1 MNGLKKTLAVGSFA
15 SNSTFGTMTSHQE
28 SSQTTEIEVSSK
40 CQEVISS
47 RIINQTDENLLTKI
61 FQDRFETMTKTKIGA
76 AVLKE
81 LPGNVNYIIARMPM
95 DAEEAGYWDGKN
107 CTIYDDTILSSIG
120 GSPALI
126 AHETRHAI
134 QGIKYAQDYVHMPTE
149 QQIAYEK
156 MIEVET
162 RLQDVL
168 MKEELYAQNA
178 PGTRSYTF
186 ATADWTDYRRIKT
199 NIAKVNPNLSADQVE
214 RMAKTQF
221 VMDTW
226 QGNYQKKEYDQ
237 QDRTRSFTDWIRTY
251 NEHSLQLTNPK
262 RCWAIRPLPDMTVDE
277 SLTEKH
283 HKNAQEFISRMGVD
297 VPTDF
302 FDDLKYDKSL
312 RVVRNPQE
320 LAIISK
326 HFGRELKMAII
337 PRDDFVRV
345 GGMVVSKDNSTLIFD
360 PKKRKELE
368 KEIQE
373 TALVN
378 QARQILR

>member
-1 MNGLKKTLAVGSFA
+1 MKHF
-15 SNSTFGTMTSHQE
+15 
-28 SSQTTEIEVSSK
+28 
-40 CQEVISS
+40 
-47 RIINQTDENLLTKI
+47 
-61 FQDRFETMTKTKIGA
+61 
-76 AVLKE
+76 
-81 LPGNVNYIIARMPM
+81 MPFR
-95 DAEEAGYWDGKN
+95 G
-107 CTIYDDTILSSIG
+107 
-120 GSPALI
+120 
-126 AHETRHAI
+126 
-134 QGIKYAQDYVHMPTE
+134 KYAKDYVYMPTE

-178 PGTRSYTF
+178 PATRSYTF
-186 ATADWTDYRRIKT
+186 ATADWMDYRRIKA
-199 NIAKVNPNLSADQVE
+199 NIAQANPNLSADQVE

-251 NEHSLQLTNPK
+251 NEHSLTLTNPK

-277 SLTEKH
+277 SLIEKH
-283 HKNAQEFISRMGVD
+283 RKNAQEFISRMGVD
-297 VPTDF
+297 VPPDF

-326 HFGRELKMAII
+326 HFGRELKMAIM

-345 GGMVVSKDNSTLIFD
+345 GGMVVAKDNSTLIFD

-373 TALVN
+373 TVLVN
-378 QARQILR
+378 QARQTSR